1 MVSGVLS
8 AKADRVTSVTDRLGI
23 LWQKPGI
30 AGGPVTV
37 LHGGNISQIPCLAIG
52 FGGVINN
59 NSQSALLS
67 ALLQLFAL
75 MVILKPFSFA

>member
-1 MVSGVLS
+1 VPP

-52 FGGVINN
+52 LGGVIDN

>member
-1 MVSGVLS
+1 M
-8 AKADRVTSVTDRLGI
+8 TDRLGI

-52 FGGVINN
+52 LGGVIDN

>member
-37 LHGGNISQIPCLAIG
+37 LHGGNISQIPCLAI
-52 FGGVINN
+52 VLKRVVNN
-59 NSQSALLS
+59 NLRGDLLN
-67 ALLQLFAL
+67 AWLQLFGL
-75 MVILKPFSFA
+75 IVILALFCFA

>member
-1 MVSGVLS
+1 MVCGVLP

-37 LHGGNISQIPCLAIG
+37 LHGGNISQIPCLAIV
-52 FGGVINN
+52 FKRVVDN
-59 NSQSALLS
+59 NSRSGLLS
-67 ALLQLFAL
+67 VWLQLFAL
-75 MVILKPFSFA
+75 MVIRRLFSFA